1 MKFQRARIDDLEEIF
16 QLYKNAIAK
25 MEGKMKILVINN
37 QLEEKHL
44 NQIKKAAGE
53 LGCEVF
59 FYKSEGEIPE
69 SNFDADIIYGFAP
82 LVVKTSKTL
91 KWLCVPWAGVD
102 SLMLPGYFA
111 NEECLLTN
119 SAGAY
124 GVSIAEHMIAVSLVM
139 MRRLDEF
146 MEETKNGDWLLP
158 RPQKSLKD
166 CRITVLGTGD
176 IGTTFATRARAF
188 EPAAIVGVCR
198 SGKSNASVYDKV
210 LPVSELDSILPD
222 TDLLAMSLPSTP
234 ETTGILSRNRLSL
247 MPDGAYIVNVGRGSA
262 IDEEALADNLEN
274 GHIAGAAL
282 DVFQT
287 EPLPKNHRLWKT
299 KNLLITP
306 HIAGNMTLPYTKD
319 KNVQM
324 FIEDLKNF
332 AEGKTLRYLVDR
344 KLGY

>member
-1 MKFQRARIDDLEEIF
+1 
-16 QLYKNAIAK
+16 
-25 MEGKMKILVINN
+25 MKILVINN
-37 QLEEKHL
+37 MLEQKHFD
-44 NQIKKAAGE
+44 QIKVAADETGAN
-53 LGCEVF
+53 VF
-59 FYKSEGEIPE
+59 FYKSEAEIPE
-69 SNFDADIIYGFAP
+69 DNFDADIIYGFAP
-82 LVVKTSKTL
+82 SIVKTSKNL

-102 SLMLPGYFA
+102 SIMGPGYFA
-111 NEECLLTN
+111 NENCLLTN

-146 MEETKNGDWLLP
+146 IAETREGQWLSP

-176 IGTTFATRARAF
+176 IGTTFARRARAF
-188 EPAAIVGVCR
+188 EPASLVGVCR
-198 SGKSNASVYDKV
+198 SGKSEATVYDKV
-210 LPVSELDSILPD
+210 LPVSELDSILPE
-222 TDLLAMSLPSTP
+222 TDLLAMSLPATP
-234 ETTGILSRNRLSL
+234 ETAGILSRERMAIL
-247 MPDGAYIVNVGRGSA
+247 PEGAYIVNVGRGSA
-262 IDEEALADNLEN
+262 IDEAALADNLES
-274 GHIAGAAL
+274 GHLAGAAL

-287 EPLPKNHRLWKT
+287 EPLPANNRLWKT

-306 HIAGNMTLPYTKD
+306 HVAGNMTLAYTKD

-332 AEGKTLRYLVDR
+332 TEGKPLHYLVDR

>member
-1 MKFQRARIDDLEEIF
+1 
-16 QLYKNAIAK
+16 
-25 MEGKMKILVINN
+25 MKILVINN
-37 QLEEKHL
+37 MLEQKHFD
-44 NQIKKAAGE
+44 QIKSAADQVGAQ
-53 LGCEVF
+53 VF
-59 FYKSEGEIPE
+59 FYKSEAEIPQ

-82 LVVKTSKTL
+82 SIVKSSMKL

-102 SLMLPGYFA
+102 SIMAPDYFA
-111 NEECLLTN
+111 NQDCLLTN

-139 MRRLDEF
+139 MRRLDQF
-146 MEETKNGDWLLP
+146 MAETKNGQWLSP

-176 IGTTFATRARAF
+176 IGTTFAIRARAF

-198 SGKSNASVYDKV
+198 SGKSSVTVYDKV
-210 LPVSELDSILPD
+210 LPVTELDSILPE
-222 TDLLAMSLPSTP
+222 TDLLAMSLPATP
-234 ETTGILSRNRLSL
+234 ETKGILSRERLTL
-247 MPDGAYIVNVGRGSA
+247 LPQGAYIVNVGRGSA
-262 IDEEALADNLEN
+262 IDEEALADNLES
-274 GHIAGAAL
+274 GHLAGAAL

-287 EPLPKNHRLWKT
+287 EPLPAGHRLWKT

-306 HIAGNMTLPYTKD
+306 HVAGNMTLPYTKD

-332 AEGKTLRYLVDR
+332 IQGRPLHYLVDR